1 MLICSIRTGESLTKA
16 RADAAA
22 GANDDTGRAIADAE
36 GVGIPAARG
45 TNFTGTRLAFRALKQ
60 EGSEI
65 MADEDARAVEGILLG
80 AGIGAVLWT
89 IVAAVAVYA

>member
-1 MLICSIRTGESLTKA
+1 
-16 RADAAA
+16 
-22 GANDDTGRAIADAE
+22 
-36 GVGIPAARG
+36 
-45 TNFTGTRLAFRALKQ
+45 
-60 EGSEI
+60 